1 MRSPTFTK
9 SVSIYEGRFVVS
21 KEANAIKNTADLRSM
36 LIETIEEVRSGKL
49 DAKQARTIAALSTTV
64 LQSAKLDLDF
74 LRFRASNAE
83 LDDSANNVL
92 RLIAEPQAA

>member
-1 MRSPTFTK
+1 M
-9 SVSIYEGRFVVS
+9 S